1 MTSLAGMSLTL
12 CIQKKEDKANADG
25 KTIQHLLALTI
36 LESCLDVE
44 KNVSVKVASGA
55 MGHRKT

>member
-1 MTSLAGMSLTL
+1 MSLMF

-36 LESCLDVE
+36 PESCLDVE
-44 KNVSVKVASGA
+44 KNVSVKVASGD
-55 MGHRKT
+55 MET